1 MEIERLAMWRDAALI
16 LLALEA
22 FVLGLL
28 PAAVLYW
35 SLRGLGRLLERI
47 RPVLFQARM
56 VTWRTRDL
64 TRQAMSALAAPFIWL
79 QSALEGLL
87 RVLDILGWR

>member
-1 MEIERLAMWRDAALI
+1 MEVERLAMCRDAALI

-22 FVLGLL
+22 FGLGLL
-28 PAAVLYW
+28 LAATLYQ

-56 VTWRTRDL
+56 VTWRTQEL
-64 TRQAMSALAAPFIWL
+64 TSQAMSARAAPFIGL

-87 RVLDILGWR
+87 RVLDVLGWR